1 MNTFGSGSVVS
12 ARTSANAS
20 RNRRAQYGRH
30 VIAYVAVV
38 LDAWSRRVVGW
49 AMASHVRTE
58 LVVDALEMALERR
71 RPDGVVAHSDHG
83 SQCTSLEYGRRCSR
97 AGVQL
102 SMGTVGDCYD
112 NAMCESF
119 FASLE
124 CELIDRTT
132 FRTREQARMGVFDY
146 IEG

>member
-1 MNTFGSGSVVS
+1 
-12 ARTSANAS
+12 
-20 RNRRAQYGRH
+20 

-49 AMASHVRTE
+49 AMASHLRTE

-83 SQCTSLEYGRRCSR
+83 SQYTSLEYGRRCSR